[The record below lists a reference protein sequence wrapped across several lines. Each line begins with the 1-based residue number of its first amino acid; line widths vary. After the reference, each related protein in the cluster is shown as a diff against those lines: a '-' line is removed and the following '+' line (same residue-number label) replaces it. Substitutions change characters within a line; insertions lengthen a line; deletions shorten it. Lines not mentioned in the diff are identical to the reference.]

1 MDSNLSIP
9 NNNVREGT
17 ICVNASMQTGQKA
30 SSNSAYDEDVDEC
43 DQDFSSDVLFDP
55 NLMKK
60 AVVGKD
66 LWLWCSIY
74 NFERMAS
81 LWMTNDYIY
90 FYTYFKK
97 IAVATFSTLGNLN
110 LKH

>member
-1 MDSNLSIP
+1 MESNLSIP

-17 ICVNASMQTGQKA
+17 ICVDASMQTGQKA

-55 NLMKK
+55 NLMQK
-60 AVVGKD
+60 AVVGKY
-66 LWLWCSIY
+66 LWPWCSIY
-74 NFERMAS
+74 MISIATLF
-81 LWMTNDYIY
+81 WMTNDYIY

-97 IAVATFSTLGNLN
+97 IAVVTFSTPGNLN

>member
-43 DQDFSSDVLFDP
+43 DQDFSSDMLFDP
-55 NLMKK
+55 NLMQK
-60 AVVGKD
+60 AVVGKY
-66 LWLWCSIY
+66 LWIWCSI
-74 NFERMAS
+74 NMLS
-81 LWMTNDYIY
+81 LIH
-90 FYTYFKK
+90 
-97 IAVATFSTLGNLN
+97 I
-110 LKH
+110 